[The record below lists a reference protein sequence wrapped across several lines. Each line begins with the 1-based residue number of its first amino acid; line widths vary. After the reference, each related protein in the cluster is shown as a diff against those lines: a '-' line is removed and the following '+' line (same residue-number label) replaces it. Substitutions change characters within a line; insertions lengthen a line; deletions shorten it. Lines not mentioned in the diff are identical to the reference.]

1 MYILTLTF
9 EYFSLELID
18 QILGRSSIFTYLS
31 AAEEFLLE
39 RIYIVAPQVNVNIE
53 VENPVGLML
62 LFHKKKKKLKVSH
75 LLVLFPVELC

>member
-62 LFHKKKKKLKVSH
+62 LFHKKKKLKVSH